1 MASAA
6 HILIVDDEPRMRTS
20 LRTILESAG
29 YSVDEAGGMKA
40 ALESAGRQP
49 FDLALLDLSLRDGCG
64 LEVVEPLAEMCPDA
78 PVVVLTGFA
87 STDSA
92 ITSLRKGV
100 FDFLR
105 KPAEPEDLLRTI
117 ERALEHRNLQKEKE
131 QLRKELT
138 VSQER
143 YQFLVQSSPDII
155 YTLDAQG
162 RFSFISDAARALLG
176 REPASLLGRS
186 YAQIISRQDRELAR
200 FLFNERRSVPRR
212 PGGIE
217 LHLQPSTTAG
227 EELSSLVVELRA
239 KGLYD
244 RPVSCPD
251 KVFLGSYGAA
261 RDVTGQKRAEAQR
274 QASDTQLQQT
284 LQKLRRAMGATIRA
298 ITSTVEARDPYTA
311 GHQQRVANLA
321 RAIGT
326 EMGLGES
333 DVDGLRMA
341 GSLHDLGKINIPAEI
356 LSKPGHISEIEFNL
370 IKTHS
375 QIGYEI
381 LKDIEFAWPV
391 AEIVYQHHEKMD
403 GSGYPRGLKDG
414 QIILPARI
422 IAVSDVVEAV
432 ASHRPYR
439 PALGV
444 DCALQQIT
452 EKKGIHFDPQV
463 VEACL
468 RVFQEKGFSFDRN

>member
-227 EELSSLVVELRA
+227 EELPSLVVELRA